1 VRIFEETRAAMGGF
15 DPSAIPA
22 DTLYE
27 EWGDL
32 VPPPTLAELAE
43 ELASK
48 GSLDITREWFMASA
62 ELTLR
67 HIAARDDTQT
77 ITRVEQE
84 DAGG

>member
-1 VRIFEETRAAMGGF
+1 VSIFEETRAAMGGF
-15 DPSAIPA
+15 DPAVIPA